1 MAELNQHDEIAGGV
15 DRGAFY
21 AVMSAMASRD
31 PKRVALAECDAFT
44 ALQSIGSMLNVVA
57 DYLYL
62 RAQNPNGVLY
72 ATEAEI
78 ADAVHSL
85 SDLTSCV
92 HSSLNEAENAR
103 YMLRHPRKSEGKT
116 PVNTSKEG

>member
-57 DYLYL
+57 DYIYL
-62 RAQNPNGVLY
+62 RAQHHKDSLY
-72 ATEAEI
+72 ATDLDVACAVYSISDVSTCIHTALMEAS
-78 ADAVHSL
+78 DARF
-85 SDLTSCV
+85 
-92 HSSLNEAENAR
+92 E
-103 YMLRHPRKSEGKT
+103 LRANSEK
-116 PVNTSKEG
+116 SKEG

>member
-15 DRGAFY
+15 DRGAFQ
-21 AVMSAMASRD
+21 AVMNAMASRD

-62 RAQNPNGVLY
+62 RAQNPNGGLY
-72 ATEAEI
+72 ATEARLPMRCI
-78 ADAVHSL
+78 RCL
-85 SDLTSCV
+85 IFCP
-92 HSSLNEAENAR
+92 SSKPRLLKLVTLALN
-103 YMLRHPRKSEGKT
+103 SE
-116 PVNTSKEG
+116 

>member
-31 PKRVALAECDAFT
+31 PKRVALAEGDAFT

-62 RAQNPNGVLY
+62 RAQNPEGVLY
-72 ATEAEI
+72 ATQNLGFRSCRRRRKTVDLLVAQ
-78 ADAVHSL
+78 ANPGHS
-85 SDLTSCV
+85 
-92 HSSLNEAENAR
+92 R
-103 YMLRHPRKSEGKT
+103 G
-116 PVNTSKEG
+116 

>member
-31 PKRVALAECDAFT
+31 PKRVALAEGDAFT

-62 RAQNPNGVLY
+62 RAQNPDCLLY
-72 ATEAEI
+72 TSDA
-78 ADAVHSL
+78 ADEEDSG
-85 SDLTSCV
+85 DLGGRRTIKKKKQKQQRQDK
-92 HSSLNEAENAR
+92 H
-103 YMLRHPRKSEGKT
+103 
-116 PVNTSKEG
+116 

>member
-31 PKRVALAECDAFT
+31 PKRVALAEGDAFT

-62 RAQNPNGVLY
+62 RKLF
-72 ATEAEI
+72 
-78 ADAVHSL
+78 
-85 SDLTSCV
+85 
-92 HSSLNEAENAR
+92 
-103 YMLRHPRKSEGKT
+103 KT
-116 PVNTSKEG
+116 PIFERWGKQFCLN